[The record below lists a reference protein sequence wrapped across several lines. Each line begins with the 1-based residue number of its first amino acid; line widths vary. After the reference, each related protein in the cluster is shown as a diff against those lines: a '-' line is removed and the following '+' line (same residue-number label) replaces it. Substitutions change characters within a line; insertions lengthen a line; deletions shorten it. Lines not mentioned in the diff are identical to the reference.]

1 MNLIEWKDKHY
12 RDGEFVVLTGSSS
25 GIGYE
30 YLKLLVK
37 NKINVIT
44 VSDEKEN

>member
-1 MNLIEWKDKHY
+1 MNLIEWKDNHY

-37 NKINVIT
+37 K
-44 VSDEKEN
+44 